1 MKDMKF
7 NQIDIEKWNRK
18 EYYIHYMNE
27 LCCTYSLTVNID
39 ITNLKTAVRQM
50 NKKIYPVQIY
60 MIASIVNQYKEF
72 RMDINSYG
80 ELGYWDEVNPSYTV
94 FNKDNE
100 TFSSIWTDYSRVFS
114 QFYDSCI
121 ADMDNYSQSTFL
133 KPKQNEP
140 PNSFTISSLPW
151 VNFTGFNVNVFN
163 EGRYLPPIFTIGKFI
178 ETENSVLMP
187 LSIQVHHA
195 VCDGF
200 HIGRFA
206 QSLQDLSSNHK
217 DWLF

>member
-1 MKDMKF
+1 
-7 NQIDIEKWNRK
+7 
-18 EYYIHYMNE
+18 
-27 LCCTYSLTVNID
+27 
-39 ITNLKTAVRQM
+39 M

-140 PNSFTISSLPW
+140 LNSFTISSLPW

-178 ETENSVLMP
+178 ETEDSVLMP

-200 HIGRFA
+200 HVGRFV
-206 QSLQDLSSNHK
+206 QSLQDLSFNHK

>member
-1 MKDMKF
+1 MKF

-39 ITNLKTAVRQM
+39 ITNLKTVVKKM

-140 PNSFTISSLPW
+140 LNSFTISSLPW
-151 VNFTGFNVNVFN
+151 VNFTGFNVNVF
-163 EGRYLPPIFTIGKFI
+163 K
-178 ETENSVLMP
+178 
-187 LSIQVHHA
+187 
-195 VCDGF
+195 
-200 HIGRFA
+200 IGRA
-206 QSLQDLSSNHK
+206 HV
-217 DWLF
+217 

>member
-1 MKDMKF
+1 MKF

-100 TFSSIWTDYSRVFS
+100 TFSSIWTNYSRVFS
-114 QFYDSCI
+114 RFYDSCI
-121 ADMDNYSQSTFL
+121 ADMDNYSRSTFL

-163 EGRYLPPIFTIGKFI
+163 EGRYIPPIFTIGKFI
-178 ETENSVLMP
+178 KTEDSVLMP

-200 HIGRFA
+200 HIGRFV
-206 QSLQDLSSNHK
+206 QSLQDLSFNHK